1 MKYLILFCLFCC
13 EVTWCAEELVIIQ
26 TISVDQKSFVI
37 GKGLKDGISKGQELI
52 FANENVSLVCK
63 AVEVNRDYS
72 YWHPMNE
79 NMTVPFLREE
89 IVSTSS
95 HIYGSIG
102 LDVIADQ
109 NKLIETYEANEKKIQ
124 DLAFFRN
131 YDHYNLRA
139 SLGAGLT
146 QNTSSVAADQAPKR
160 VAYEVSLEYS
170 LRFRSEYELGAGI
183 RVDRDV
189 YRLSNPTLDIPTTR
203 ILALASA
210 TYHFFQWSS
219 NKNNIYIS
227 LVAGIGSSVTVVD
240 QATNSGYATI
250 LPQARLGYIMPFS
263 KTSALII
270 EATVESVSAKEKLP
284 DSTVQTT
291 SYSNIKGAI
300 GITF

>member
-13 EVTWCAEELVIIQ
+13 EVAWAEEELVIIQ
-26 TISVDQKSFVI
+26 TVSVDQKSFVI
-37 GKGLKDGISKGQELI
+37 AKGIKDGISRGQELI

-72 YWHPMNE
+72 YWYPMNE

-89 IVSTSS
+89 IVGTSS

-109 NKLIETYEANEKKIQ
+109 NKLIETYESNEKKAK
-124 DLAFFRN
+124 DLAYFRN
-131 YDHYNLRA
+131 YDHYSLRG

-146 QNTSSVAADQAPKR
+146 QNTSSVTADQAPKR
-160 VAYEVSLEYS
+160 FAYEVSIEYDF
-170 LRFRSEYELGAGI
+170 RFRSEYELGVGL
-183 RVDRDV
+183 RVDRDI

-227 LVAGIGSSVTVVD
+227 LVAGIGSSSTVVD
-240 QATNSGYATI
+240 QATNSGIATI
-250 LPQARLGYIMPFS
+250 LPQARLGYMMPFS
-263 KTSALII
+263 NKSALILEASI
-270 EATVESVSAKEKLP
+270 ESISAKETLP
-284 DSTVQTT
+284 DSSVQTT
-291 SYSNIKGAI
+291 SYSNVKGTI
-300 GITF
+300 GVTF